1 MHAHACAGSP
11 CMAPTS
17 VQGTQVSPPA
27 PFSLSLSF
35 AEDPERQEG
44 QGVSRDQV
52 FLLQFHF
59 FFPPQNPWCVCVCMC
74 VSLCLCV
81 MVGTCLSTD

>member
-59 FFPPQNPWCVCVCMC
+59 FSSSKSMVCVCVYVCES
-74 VSLCLCV
+74 VSVCD
-81 MVGTCLSTD
+81 GRHLSEH